1 MTVPDW
7 LGDASKF
14 VSVLVL
20 LLQLAGGWF
29 IWGMRREFVTRK
41 HCDEECLKR
50 RQMQTALT
58 LLEQAQRN
66 APDSEDM
73 AAIKDRLGGIEGEI
87 KALLATAKG
96 QADLLNRLERPLNL
110 LMEHHLKESK

>member
-29 IWGMRREFVTRK
+29 IWGMRKEFVTRK
-41 HCDEECLKR
+41 HCDEECRKR
-50 RQMQTALT
+50 QQMQTALS

-66 APDSEDM
+66 APDGEDM
-73 AAIKDRLGGIEGEI
+73 EAIKDRLGGIEGDM
-87 KALLATAKG
+87 KGVLATMTALSEALGK
-96 QADLLNRLERPLNL
+96 LERPLNL
-110 LMEHHLKESK
+110 LIEHHLKEGK